1 MSNDG
6 GGLSIELRGSIAV
19 LQLCRPERRNAIN
32 EALVERIGAFFSS
45 PPSEIA
51 AAVLHGS
58 GEHFCAGLDL
68 VEQRKRSAFETV
80 RVSRLWHSAFAA
92 MELGRVPVVA
102 LLKGAVIGGGLEL
115 ALACH
120 VRVAEP
126 SALYALPEGRLGI
139 FVGGGASMRATRLLG
154 VDRVREMMLTGRRLG
169 AAEGQQLGL
178 SHELV
183 GEGAGLERTL
193 QLADT
198 VASNAPIA
206 NFAIL
211 QALPRIAD
219 MPAEDGL
226 LTESLTAALTQSSED
241 AAEGLQAFL
250 EKRVPKFHGR

>member
-1 MSNDG
+1 MGDEPS
-6 GGLSIELRGSIAV
+6 LSIELRGPVAV
-19 LQLCRPERRNAIN
+19 LQLRRPERRNAIN
-32 EALVERIGAFFSS
+32 ESLVEQIGAFFAD
-45 PPSEIA
+45 PPTEVS

-58 GEHFCAGLDL
+58 GDHFCAGLDL
-68 VEQRKRSAFETV
+68 SEHRRRNAFETV
-80 RVSRLWHSAFAA
+80 VVSRLWHRAFAA

-126 SALYALPEGRLGI
+126 SAVYALPEGRLGI
-139 FVGGGASMRATRLLG
+139 FVGGGASMRASRLLG
-154 VDRVREMMLTGRRLG
+154 MDRVREMMLTGRRLS
-169 AAEGQQLGL
+169 AQVGQQLGL

-183 GEGAGLERTL
+183 GEGEGLE
-193 QLADT
+193 LAMSL
-198 VASNAPIA
+198 ANKIGSNAPIA

-219 MPAEDGL
+219 MPDEDGL
-226 LTESLTAALTQSSED
+226 LAESLTAALTQASDD

-250 EKRVPKFHGR
+250 EKRSPKFRGR